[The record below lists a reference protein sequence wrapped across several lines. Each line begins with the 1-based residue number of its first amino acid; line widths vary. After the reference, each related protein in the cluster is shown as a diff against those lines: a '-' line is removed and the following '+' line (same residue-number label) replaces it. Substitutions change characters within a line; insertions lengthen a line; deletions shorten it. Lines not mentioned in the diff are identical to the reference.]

1 MGLALVLHSL
11 ALFPGAGHILHLSF
25 LLICEYSLRA
35 LGALCSEAFCLRK
48 CSQSKGFITNSSLFV
63 LAKIIKH
70 FTPGIIAFCAY
81 VSLPFAFSSDLGK
94 GLQNHCQFIFGRF
107 LLAFVCSSGYRW
119 VLSSVRR
126 LFVLCLGSLWCIMLQ
141 RSLVGLLLRVVFFF
155 SRKRFH
161 EMEKLQLLVIGN
173 NFSCTED
180 FLSSLWGRKL
190 GKGLAAESNACISCR
205 YIFSPY
211 YYVILM
217 LVKSSFK
224 VLLNPPNVLLITFRM
239 NGS

>member
-1 MGLALVLHSL
+1 MLLGLFLERLPNGLLASVSVLESGNRGLALVLHSL

-25 LLICEYSLRA
+25 LLICEYSLRT

-63 LAKIIKH
+63 LAKIIKL
-70 FTPGIIAFCAY
+70 FIPGIIAFCAY
-81 VSLPFAFSSDLGK
+81 VSLPFSFTSDLEK

-119 VLSSVRR
+119 VFSSLRR
-126 LFVLCLGSLWCIMLQ
+126 LFMLCLGTLWYIMLQ
-141 RSLVGLLLRVVFFF
+141 RSLVGPLLRVVFFF

-173 NFSCTED
+173 NFIWGCTED
-180 FLSSLWGRKL
+180 FLSPLQGRKL
-190 GKGLAAESNACISCR
+190 GKELEAESNACISC
-205 YIFSPY
+205 Y
-211 YYVILM
+211 
-217 LVKSSFK
+217 
-224 VLLNPPNVLLITFRM
+224 
-239 NGS
+239 G